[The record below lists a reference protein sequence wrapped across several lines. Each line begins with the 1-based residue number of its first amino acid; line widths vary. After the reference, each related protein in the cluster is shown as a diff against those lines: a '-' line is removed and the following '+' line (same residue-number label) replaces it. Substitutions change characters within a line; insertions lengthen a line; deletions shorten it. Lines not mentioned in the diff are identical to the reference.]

1 MSEEERG
8 ASQGSTPRRQDSRR
22 AHPVSNDAKSS
33 QYRLA
38 IAVIVVAV
46 IVLVLILFFGLRSC
60 NRFAQYDPL
69 AEEGQLRGKTNAE
82 IQAELD
88 RTVEE
93 GMFNISIASTIE
105 FYNGTSEGEFR
116 IENVPGNQ
124 YYMSVQIVDD
134 ATGQTLLQTGMIKPN
149 QHIWEH
155 ALDVNLGPGT
165 YPCTAIFTAHDM
177 ETTDAVGQAAAK
189 ITIVVYH

>member
-1 MSEEERG
+1 MEERE
-8 ASQGSTPRRQDSRR
+8 ASQGSSPERQDGHR

-38 IAVIVVAV
+38 IAVIIFAI
-46 IVLVLILFFGLRSC
+46 IVLILILFFGLQSC
-60 NRFAQYDPL
+60 NRYAAYDSR

-88 RTVEE
+88 RQVEE
-93 GMFNISIASTIE
+93 GMFNISIASTTE
-105 FYNGTSEGEFR
+105 FYDGTSEGELR

-124 YYMSVQIVDD
+124 YYMSVEIVED

-149 QHIWEH
+149 QHIWKH
-155 ALDVNLGPGT
+155 ALEVDLDPGT
-165 YPCTAIFTAHDM
+165 YQCTAIFTAHDM